1 MPAKFSLSFKKKG
14 KRAWETIQTKNAAA
28 PVKADGKN
36 LDLCEV
42 TFTLPG
48 VKREDVN
55 EGKGFTEADAGGSV
69 KGKLYK
75 KKGISMK
82 KINEMDDVTIVITED
97 TGQTYICPHAWNV
110 EPPESSKDGSD
121 IEFHFAEAEEIVNG

>member
-1 MPAKFSLSFKKKG
+1 MGNNPNQ
-14 KRAWETIQTKNAAA
+14 KRGRAV
-28 PVKADGKN
+28 VKADGEN
-36 LDLCEV
+36 LDLGEV

-48 VKREDVN
+48 VKREDIN

-69 KGKLYK
+69 KGKHYK
-75 KKGISMK
+75 KKGDSMK
-82 KINEMDDVTIVITED
+82 RINEMDDVTIVITED